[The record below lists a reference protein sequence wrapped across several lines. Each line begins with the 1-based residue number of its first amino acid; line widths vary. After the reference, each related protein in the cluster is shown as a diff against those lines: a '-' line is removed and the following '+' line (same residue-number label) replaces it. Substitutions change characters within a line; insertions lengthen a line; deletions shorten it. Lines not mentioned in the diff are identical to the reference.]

1 MPLLDKIRTIATRIY
16 RAADVSVAPAART
29 QAAALEAAGYGRLP
43 VCIAKTQYSFST
55 DPKLLGAPTGHVAA
69 LRELRLSAGA
79 GFVVALMGDVQT
91 MPGLPK
97 VPQAERIDI
106 DADGGI
112 VGLR

>member
-1 MPLLDKIRTIATRIY
+1 
-16 RAADVSVAPAART
+16 
-29 QAAALEAAGYGRLP
+29 
-43 VCIAKTQYSFST
+43 
-55 DPKLLGAPTGHVAA
+55 VAA

-79 GFVVALMGDVQT
+79 GFVVALMGDMQT

-97 VPQAERIDI
+97 APQAERIDI